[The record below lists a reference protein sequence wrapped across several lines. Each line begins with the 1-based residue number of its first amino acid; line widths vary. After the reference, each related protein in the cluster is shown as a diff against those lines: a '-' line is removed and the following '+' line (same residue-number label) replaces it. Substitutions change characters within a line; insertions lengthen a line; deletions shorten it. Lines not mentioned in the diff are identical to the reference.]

1 MARNELAASFDW
13 TDNQLGQLAF
23 SRNGTPIAFT
33 EHTIDLN
40 FKDPRGNGE
49 IQKILLDPQYRPGN
63 ASNADFWVET
73 TITSPVSN
81 KKVTETALCY
91 WNNDKS
97 IAVGS
102 IEDDGGR
109 LVIVTESVTDE
120 LKTSRFSFLV
130 VPMSGFSGFRI
141 AEDVPVGNE
150 SPGLIGIDVKLK
162 RPASVLS
169 EISFPPTLA
178 RGSKGSVVTAL
189 QTALKRF
196 DVPNSPT
203 DPGPVDGDF
212 GPRTESAVRAY
223 QTHPNITVDGV
234 VGHETWWVPAGAA
247 GATLASLAGLV

>member
-1 MARNELAASFDW
+1 MARNELAASFHW
-13 TDNQLGQLAF
+13 TDNQLAQLTF

-49 IQKILLDPQYRPGN
+49 IQKILLDPQYRPGD

-81 KKVTETALCY
+81 KKVSETALCY

-109 LVIVTESVTDE
+109 LAIVAESVTDE

-130 VPMSGFSGFRI
+130 VPMSGYSGFRI

-150 SPGLIGIDVKLK
+150 SPGLIGIEVKLK
-162 RPASVLS
+162 SPTPVLS

-178 RGSKGSVVTAL
+178 RGSTGSVVSAL
-189 QTALKRF
+189 QQALKAF
-196 DVPNSPT
+196 GATT
-203 DPGPVDGDF
+203 DPGSIDGDF

-223 QTHPNITVDGV
+223 QLQQNITVDGV
-234 VGHETWWVPAGAA
+234 VGHQTWWVPAGAA

>member
-1 MARNELAASFDW
+1 MAGNELTASFNW
-13 TDNQLGQLAF
+13 TDNQLAHLGF
-23 SRNGTPIAFT
+23 SRNDKPIAFT
-33 EHTIDLN
+33 EHEIDLT

-49 IQKILLDPQYRPGN
+49 IEKILLDPQYRPGD

-81 KKVTETALCY
+81 KKVSETALCY

-109 LVIVTESVTDE
+109 LAIVAESVTDA

-130 VPMSGFSGFRI
+130 VPMSGYSAFRI

-150 SPGLIGIDVKLK
+150 SPGLIGIEVKLK
-162 RPASVLS
+162 SPTPVLS
-169 EISFPPTLA
+169 GISFPPTLA
-178 RGSKGSVVTAL
+178 RGSTGSVVSAL
-189 QTALKRF
+189 QKALKAF
-196 DVPNSPT
+196 GATT
-203 DPGPVDGDF
+203 DPGPIDGDF
-212 GPRTESAVRAY
+212 GRGTESAVRAY
-223 QTHPNITVDGV
+223 QSQQNIAVDGV
-234 VGHETWWVPAGAA
+234 VGHQTWWVPAGAA

>member
-13 TDNQLGQLAF
+13 TDNQLEQLAF
-23 SRNGTPIAFT
+23 SRNGKPIAFT
-33 EHTIDLN
+33 EHRVDLN

-63 ASNADFWVET
+63 ASTADFWVET

-81 KKVTETALCY
+81 KKVSETALCY

-97 IAVGS
+97 IAVGT

-130 VPMSGFSGFRI
+130 MPMSGFSGFRI
-141 AEDVPVGNE
+141 AQDVPVGNE
-150 SPGLIGIDVKLK
+150 SPGLIGIEVKLK
-162 RPASVLS
+162 SPTPVLS
-169 EISFPPTLA
+169 GISFPPTLA
-178 RGSKGSVVTAL
+178 RGSTGSVVSAL
-189 QTALKRF
+189 QKALKAF
-196 DVPNSPT
+196 GAAT
-203 DPGPVDGDF
+203 DPGPIDGDF
-212 GPRTESAVRAY
+212 GPGTESAVRAY
-223 QTHPNITVDGV
+223 QSQQNITVDGV
-234 VGHETWWVPAGAA
+234 VGHQTWWVPAGAA